1 MSVGQTFVKVCA
13 TGFILAGVSYLF
25 APALLA
31 GLAEI
36 TVDTGASR
44 TDVRATYGGFQIG
57 AGLFMWWCASVPQ
70 RTTVALMS
78 LGILTGGV
86 GACRL
91 IGLLLDGGL
100 LYFNLVGLAFEI
112 PVAALALWSA
122 QQTPAE

>member
-13 TGFILAGVSYLF
+13 AGFILAGVGYLF

-36 TVDTGASR
+36 TVDTDASR

-57 AGLFMWWCASVPQ
+57 AGLFMWWCASAPQ
-70 RTTVALMS
+70 RVTTALMS
-78 LGILTGGV
+78 LGVITGGV